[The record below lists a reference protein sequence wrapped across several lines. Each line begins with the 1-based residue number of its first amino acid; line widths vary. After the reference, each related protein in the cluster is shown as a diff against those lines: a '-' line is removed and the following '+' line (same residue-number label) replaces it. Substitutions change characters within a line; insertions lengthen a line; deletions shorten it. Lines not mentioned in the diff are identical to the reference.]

1 VTSGDI
7 MTNRKSVVSIH
18 DDPPILVCADLQTE
32 YLTEGRR
39 HVIADADAI
48 TSRCLELL
56 TLWRNNLWPIIHL
69 KRIAQAAW
77 FNPASNLTNWIAD
90 LKPRPGELAFEHPLP
105 SAYSSTRFAEYMA
118 NMRNIRCVLS
128 GFSLDETILSTVV
141 DGFHRS
147 HRYQIVSDAV
157 ACRRLGTGDPASYKM
172 AVIKVIG
179 NFAGVVESADLMEA
193 DAAIAV

>member
-1 VTSGDI
+1 
-7 MTNRKSVVSIH
+7 MTHRKPLVSVH
-18 DDPPILVCADLQTE
+18 DDPLILVCADLQFE

-48 TSRCLELL
+48 SSRCLELM
-56 TLWRNNLWPIIHL
+56 TLWRNNLWPILHL

-118 NMRNIRCVLS
+118 NMKNIRCVVL

-157 ACRRLGTGDPASYKM
+157 ACRRLGTGDAASYKM
-172 AVIKVIG
+172 AVVKVIG
-179 NFAGVVESADLMEA
+179 NFAGILESADLMEA
-193 DAAIAV
+193 DAALASN

>member
-1 VTSGDI
+1 MISSKK
-7 MTNRKSVVSIH
+7 MMASLQE
-18 DDPPILVCADLQTE
+18 DPPLLICADLQIE

-39 HVIADADAI
+39 HVIADAEAI
-48 TSRCLELL
+48 TSRCLELT
-56 TLWRNNLWPIIHL
+56 TLWRDNLWPIVHL

-77 FNPASNLTNWIAD
+77 FNPASNLTDWIAE

-118 NMRNIRCVLS
+118 NMKSIRCVLS
-128 GFSLDETILSTVV
+128 GFSLDETILSTVI

-147 HRYQIVSDAV
+147 HRYQIVGDAV
-157 ACRRLGTGDPASYKM
+157 ACRRPGTGDAASYK
-172 AVIKVIG
+172 VSVVKVIS
-179 NFAGVVESADLMEA
+179 NFAGILQSADLKQG

>member
-1 VTSGDI
+1 M
-7 MTNRKSVVSIH
+7 MTNRKSLVSVH
-18 DDPPILVCADLQTE
+18 DDPLILVCADLQIE

-48 TSRCLELL
+48 SSRCLELM
-56 TLWRNNLWPIIHL
+56 TLWRNNLWPILHL

-77 FNPASNLTNWIAD
+77 FNPASNLTNWIAE

-118 NMRNIRCVLS
+118 NMRNIRCVVL

-157 ACRRLGTGDPASYKM
+157 ACRRLGTGDAASYKM
-172 AVIKVIG
+172 AVVKAIG
-179 NFAGVVESADLMEA
+179 NFAGILESADLMEA
-193 DAAIAV
+193 DTAIAV

>member
-1 VTSGDI
+1 M
-7 MTNRKSVVSIH
+7 MTNRKPLVSVH
-18 DDPPILVCADLQTE
+18 DDPLILVCADLQIE

-48 TSRCLELL
+48 SSRCLELM
-56 TLWRNNLWPIIHL
+56 TLWRNNLWPILHL

-118 NMRNIRCVLS
+118 NMKNIRCVVL
-128 GFSLDETILSTVV
+128 GFSVDETILSTVI

-157 ACRRLGTGDPASYKM
+157 ACRRLGTSDAASYKM
-172 AVIKVIG
+172 AVVKVIG
-179 NFAGVVESADLMEA
+179 NFAGILESADLMEA
-193 DAAIAV
+193 DTAIAV

>member
-1 VTSGDI
+1 M
-7 MTNRKSVVSIH
+7 MTNRKPLVSVH
-18 DDPPILVCADLQTE
+18 DDPLILVCADLQIE

-48 TSRCLELL
+48 SSRCLELM
-56 TLWRNNLWPIIHL
+56 TLWRNNLWPILHL

-118 NMRNIRCVLS
+118 NMRNIRCVVL

-157 ACRRLGTGDPASYKM
+157 ACRRLGTGDAASYKM
-172 AVIKVIG
+172 AVVKAIG
-179 NFAGVVESADLMEA
+179 NFAGILESADLMEA
-193 DAAIAV
+193 DTAIAV

>member
-1 VTSGDI
+1 
-7 MTNRKSVVSIH
+7 MMANRKPLVSVD
-18 DDPPILVCADLQTE
+18 DDPLILVCADLQIE

-48 TSRCLELL
+48 SSRCLELM
-56 TLWRNNLWPIIHL
+56 TLWRNNLWPILHL

-118 NMRNIRCVLS
+118 NMKNIRCVVL
-128 GFSLDETILSTVV
+128 GFSLDETILSTVI

-157 ACRRLGTGDPASYKM
+157 ACRRLGTGDAASYKM
-172 AVIKVIG
+172 AVVKVVG
-179 NFAGVVESADLMEA
+179 NFAGILESADLMEA
-193 DAAIAV
+193 DTAIAV

>member
-1 VTSGDI
+1 M
-7 MTNRKSVVSIH
+7 MTNRKPLVSVH
-18 DDPPILVCADLQTE
+18 DDPLILVCADLQIE

-48 TSRCLELL
+48 SSRCLELM
-56 TLWRNNLWPIIHL
+56 TLWRNNLWPILHL

-118 NMRNIRCVLS
+118 NMKNIRCVVL
-128 GFSLDETILSTVV
+128 GFSLDETILSTVI

-157 ACRRLGTGDPASYKM
+157 ACRRLGTGDAASYKM
-172 AVIKVIG
+172 AVVKVIG
-179 NFAGVVESADLMEA
+179 NFAGILESADLIEA

>member
-1 VTSGDI
+1 M
-7 MTNRKSVVSIH
+7 MTNRKSLVSVH
-18 DDPPILVCADLQTE
+18 DDPLILVCADLQIE

-48 TSRCLELL
+48 SSRCLELM
-56 TLWRNNLWPIIHL
+56 TLWRNNLWPILHL

-118 NMRNIRCVLS
+118 NMKNIRCVVL
-128 GFSLDETILSTVV
+128 GFSLDETILSTVI

-157 ACRRLGTGDPASYKM
+157 ACRRLGTGDAASYKM
-172 AVIKVIG
+172 AVVKVIG
-179 NFAGVVESADLMEA
+179 NFAGILESADLMEA

>member
-1 VTSGDI
+1 
-7 MTNRKSVVSIH
+7 MTNRQLVVSVH
-18 DDPPILVCADLQTE
+18 DDPPILVCADLQIE

-48 TSRCLELL
+48 SSRCLELM
-56 TLWRNNLWPIIHL
+56 TLWRNNLWPILHL

-77 FNPASNLTNWIAD
+77 FNPASNQTNWIAD

-118 NMRNIRCVLS
+118 NMKNIRCVVS
-128 GFSLDETILSTVV
+128 GFSLDETILSTVI

-147 HRYQIVSDAV
+147 HRYQIISDAV
-157 ACRRLGTGDPASYKM
+157 ACRRLGTGDAASYKM
-172 AVIKVIG
+172 AVVKVVG
-179 NFAGVVESADLMEA
+179 NFAGILESAELMEA
-193 DAAIAV
+193 DTAIAV

>member
-1 VTSGDI
+1 
-7 MTNRKSVVSIH
+7 MMANRKPLVSVD
-18 DDPPILVCADLQTE
+18 DDPLILVCADLQIE

-48 TSRCLELL
+48 SSRCLELM
-56 TLWRNNLWPIIHL
+56 TLWRNNLWPILHL

-118 NMRNIRCVLS
+118 NMRNIRCVVL
-128 GFSLDETILSTVV
+128 GFSLDETILSTVI

-157 ACRRLGTGDPASYKM
+157 ACRRLGTGDAASYKM
-172 AVIKVIG
+172 AVVKVIG
-179 NFAGVVESADLMEA
+179 NFAGILESADLMEA
-193 DAAIAV
+193 DTAVAV

>member
-1 VTSGDI
+1 M
-7 MTNRKSVVSIH
+7 MTNRKPLVSVH
-18 DDPPILVCADLQTE
+18 DDPLILVCADLQIE

-48 TSRCLELL
+48 SSRCLELM
-56 TLWRNNLWPIIHL
+56 TLWRNNLWPILHL

-77 FNPASNLTNWIAD
+77 FNPASNLTNWIAE

-118 NMRNIRCVLS
+118 NMRNIRCVVL

-157 ACRRLGTGDPASYKM
+157 ACRRLGTGDAASYKM
-172 AVIKVIG
+172 AVVKVIG
-179 NFAGVVESADLMEA
+179 NFAGILESADLMEA
-193 DAAIAV
+193 DAALASN

>member
-1 VTSGDI
+1 M
-7 MTNRKSVVSIH
+7 MTNRKPLVSVH
-18 DDPPILVCADLQTE
+18 DDPLILVCADLQIE

-48 TSRCLELL
+48 SSRCLELM
-56 TLWRNNLWPIIHL
+56 TLWRNNLWPILHL

-118 NMRNIRCVLS
+118 NMKNIRCVVL

-157 ACRRLGTGDPASYKM
+157 ASRRLGTGDAASYKT
-172 AVIKVIG
+172 AVIKAIG
-179 NFAGVVESADLMEA
+179 NFAGILESAELMEA
-193 DAAIAV
+193 DTAIAV